1 MARARKSRRS
11 VRLPW
16 EGRTGRLAGVVL
28 DRRRVVTGAGVAAA
42 GLLLFAVYRKAD
54 ERERIRTTRAA
65 LAEIRRAVV
74 RFRDEIGR
82 CPRSTGE
89 LLHPPRSGVRYLAEL
104 PTDGWGRAI
113 YVRCPGE
120 MSPDG
125 IDVVSAGADGDFF
138 GEDNVM

>member
-1 MARARKSRRS
+1 MARQRRSRRS
-11 VRLPW
+11 VTLPW
-16 EGRTGRLAGVVL
+16 EGRTGWLARLF
-28 DRRRVVTGAGVAAA
+28 DRRRVAGGLGVAVA
-42 GLLLFAVYRKAD
+42 GLLVYAVYRQAD
-54 ERERIRTTRAA
+54 ERERLRTTRTA
-65 LAEIRRAVV
+65 LAEIRRAVA
-74 RFRDEIGR
+74 RFRDDLGR

-125 IDVVSAGADGDFF
+125 IDVVSAGPDGDFF
-138 GEDNVM
+138 DEDNVM